1 MGTIVEY
8 CSKRPAANEYPRR
21 IVSPERPSTCC
32 YDSMERIGEAAL
44 DGGWRF
50 YYKRCRRCGYTVR
63 CIYAQSLL
71 ATHAA
76 ASGAQVIPF
85 NRFPRRARTTGA
97 LANRRTPVRKHR
109 GLIRAFAEEEPESA
123 LVIPLHR
130 LLGGREV
137 GLEMR
142 RYRPSEES
150 GEIA

>member
-1 MGTIVEY
+1 MRTIVEY

-21 IVSPERPSTCC
+21 IISPERPSACC
-32 YDSMERIGEAAL
+32 DALMERIGDPAR

-71 ATHAA
+71 ATLALA
-76 ASGAQVIPF
+76 PGAQVIPF
-85 NRFPRRARTTGA
+85 NRFPRRPKASGR
-97 LANRRTPVRKHR
+97 LAPRRTPVRKNR
-109 GLIRAFAEEEPESA
+109 GLIRDFGAEEPESA
-123 LVIPLHR
+123 LVVPLRR
-130 LLGGREV
+130 LLGGGRI

-142 RYRPSEES
+142 KYRPSEEA